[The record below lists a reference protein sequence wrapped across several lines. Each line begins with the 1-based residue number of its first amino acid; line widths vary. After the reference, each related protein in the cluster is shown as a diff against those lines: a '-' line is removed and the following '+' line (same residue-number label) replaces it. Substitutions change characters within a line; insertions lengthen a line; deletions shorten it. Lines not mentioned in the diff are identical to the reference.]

1 MESVLNIPAGKDTI
15 KIKLSDCKGLGDCK
29 GLNDCK
35 HLFIFLGVNGSGKS
49 SLMSH
54 LARQA
59 NDNDMPFEMIRG
71 YRAIEI
77 NGERVTPTSYSSND
91 SGRAFIKQ
99 QTLEESS
106 RYKDPIGREAT
117 GDVLWSL
124 FAQQS
129 KFNED
134 LRIHIRECG
143 EADHGKKSPFEKINS
158 LFSSCGIKIKIGLD
172 DQGGIVNS
180 KNEIQYAIRCLSD
193 GERALLLLTS
203 QVINAP
209 RNACIFIDEPE
220 RHLHPSV
227 TSKLLSGLL
236 ETRSDCKFF
245 ISTHDS
251 AILSAF
257 SRLSAGTSIF
267 VVHELVWENGSPASW
282 DIRKLDSVNI
292 PDDLAN
298 LLLGELK
305 PVVFCEGESQSYDIK
320 LYSVLFP
327 EIQCIPAHNSRGV
340 ISNVRAINDLSS
352 AGIRTPKVRGIL
364 DRDWGQR
371 QYKDRDALPKEI
383 FHIKVHEIESAF
395 FVQLLIDEVIKH
407 QALDDNTLEKIR
419 ALFKNIFSAKENR
432 DRLVNDYWESQ
443 FGQVSL
449 SSLVKNFR
457 SEDGKNGHI
466 CVPCNVSKTKS
477 EIESEYDSFIS
488 NLDIFGFASVFTVKN
503 TPFRDRFA
511 ETLGLKHFS
520 RYVELS
526 LSIISKDICLRKN
539 MIDELGLVNLFS

>member
-1 MESVLNIPAGKDTI
+1 MEPVLNIPTGKDAI
-15 KIKLSDCKGLGDCK
+15 KIRLSDCKK
-29 GLNDCK
+29 VNDCK
-35 HLFIFLGVNGSGKS
+35 NLFIFLGVNGSGKS

-59 NDNDMPFEMIRG
+59 DENDMPFEMIRG

-77 NGERVTPTSYSSND
+77 DGERVTPTLYSSDD
-91 SGRAFIKQ
+91 SSRAFIKQ

-106 RYKDPIGREAT
+106 RYKDPIGKEAT

-124 FAQQS
+124 FARES

-134 LRIHIRECG
+134 LRMHVREHG
-143 EADHGKKSPFEKINS
+143 NVDHEKRSPFEKINR
-158 LFSSCGIKIKIGLD
+158 LFLSCGIKIKIGLD
-172 DQGGIVNS
+172 NQGGIVNS
-180 KNEIQYAIRCLSD
+180 KNASQYAIRCLSD

-209 RNACIFIDEPE
+209 RKACIFIDEPE

-267 VVHELVWENGSPASW
+267 VVHDSVWENGSPISW
-282 DIRKLDSVNI
+282 DIRKLDSENI

-298 LLLGELK
+298 LLLGELT
-305 PVVFCEGESQSYDIK
+305 PVVFCEGEPQSYDIK

-327 EIQCIPAHNSRGV
+327 EIQFISAHNSRGV

-371 QYKDRDALPKEI
+371 QDKDSDALPKEI
-383 FHIKVHEIESAF
+383 VHIKVHEIESAF
-395 FVQLLIDEVIKH
+395 FVPLLIKEVINH
-407 QALDDNTLEKIR
+407 EGLDGNLLEKIQDS
-419 ALFKNIFSAKENR
+419 FKDIFGYKETR
-432 DRLVNDYWESQ
+432 DRLVNDYWKSQ

-449 SSLVKNFR
+449 SSLVKDFR
-457 SEDGKNGHI
+457 SADGKDGYI
-466 CVPCNVSKTKS
+466 CVPCKVSKTRS
-477 EIESEYDSFIS
+477 EIEGEYDRFVSK
-488 NLDIFGFASVFTVKN
+488 LDIFGFASVFTVK
-503 TPFRDRFA
+503 TTKFRREFA
-511 ETLGLKHFS
+511 NMLEFKSFD
-520 RYVELS
+520 RYVNLS
-526 LSIISKDICLRKN
+526 LSIISKNNDLRN
-539 MIDELGLVNLFS
+539 DMIDKLGLVDLFS